1 MARQPNSSSAMSKPM
16 NWDLCIVC
24 QKNSSEK
31 LRCPAHCASDQ
42 APADVYSAFLQN
54 VENFREL
61 NALPVDVNFGEHGT
75 VQAFVQHSASWHKQC
90 HQKFNNSMLERA
102 RQRLMRKR
110 KSVEGEVTLRS
121 KRKLNLTSTHCIF
134 CDETTSESLHE
145 FTTLNVDQVIRDM
158 ASEMGDS
165 DLLVKLSGGIDIV
178 AIEGKYHISCLTKYR
193 NRYRSFLRTQCAPSQ
208 SNVCMKK
215 ARARVFA
222 ELVMDIESA
231 LEEGIYVFKLIE
243 LHTAYESRLKTLNF
257 DSSINRTRLKKEL
270 LDYFKGHGIQEQS
283 DGKQVIFV
291 FPEGMHSL
299 LKNVSIPSQMTSEAL
314 QLARVA
320 KLVRAEIFQAEKTF
334 EFANKF
340 PPNCQTDCVPY
351 SLNLLISMILY
362 GPNLKNVNKHNDS
375 QSCLTISQ
383 LIIVSL
389 GTQLLKVS
397 TFIHW
402 LEARS

>member
-1 MARQPNSSSAMSKPM
+1 M
-16 NWDLCIVC
+16 
-24 QKNSSEK
+24 
-31 LRCPAHCASDQ
+31 
-42 APADVYSAFLQN
+42 
-54 VENFREL
+54 
-61 NALPVDVNFGEHGT
+61 
-75 VQAFVQHSASWHKQC
+75 
-90 HQKFNNSMLERA
+90 
-102 RQRLMRKR
+102 
-110 KSVEGEVTLRS
+110 
-121 KRKLNLTSTHCIF
+121 
-134 CDETTSESLHE
+134 
-145 FTTLNVDQVIRDM
+145 
-158 ASEMGDS
+158 
-165 DLLVKLSGGIDIV
+165 
-178 AIEGKYHISCLTKYR
+178 
-193 NRYRSFLRTQCAPSQ
+193 
-208 SNVCMKK
+208 
-215 ARARVFA
+215 
-222 ELVMDIESA
+222 
-231 LEEGIYVFKLIE
+231 FKLIE